1 MIKNFKK
8 FVGFAAVAA
17 FVATA
22 ALAQQGTFGGYTSA
36 TSPLTGAETVPM
48 DSNLSGGR
56 SPQTEKA
63 TVAQIKE
70 YVLGGV
76 ANPATLTAA
85 ATAGAATLNAGYG
98 VITSEALTTAAA
110 AVYTLTWTN
119 SAVAATSLALCSVGN
134 GTNTTVGPSL
144 AGVTPG
150 AGSLVVVVRNTHA
163 SSALNGTIKV
173 ACAFI
178 N

>member
-1 MIKNFKK
+1 MLKK
-8 FVGFAAVAA
+8 FVGFIAVATL
-17 FVATA
+17 VATA

-48 DSNLSGGR
+48 DTNLSAGR

-63 TVAQIKE
+63 TTAQIKE
-70 YVLGGV
+70 YVLGGY
-76 ANPATLTAA
+76 ANPTTKT
-85 ATAGAATLNAGYG
+85 ATASAGAVTLNSGYG
-98 VITSEALTTAAA
+98 LITSEALTTAAA

-119 SAVAATSLALCSVGN
+119 AAVTTASIPLCTVGN
-134 GTNTTVGPSL
+134 RTNTVVAPALNS
-144 AGVTPG
+144 VTTA
-150 AGSLVVVVRNTHA
+150 AGSVVIVVRNTHA
-163 SSALNGTIKV
+163 SAALDGSVNI